1 MGACTLEA
9 CTLEALTSEWQ
20 QFNLKLLPE
29 SASHGGELRVYL
41 RKLTPK
47 EAECPEHE
55 LVPNCVTIAEH
66 VKISCDMW
74 NYDNG
79 DDNSGFV
86 VLPVGSKLETPEALE
101 PVPGGM
107 LGAHTEEAPEPK
119 DNQLPPGMGSKGPGA
134 PTEDGT
140 PASEP
145 RDHQLPPGLGSEDSG
160 VSSDQGNP
168 ASESREQ
175 QSSAMSS
182 GVDEPAEITVLSTLS
197 RMGSVTLA
205 WDDMVEIM
213 AETNTGKNCH
223 LTILGI
229 PRCSDPAENL
239 IWMLVWS
246 SVHHDTPCIS
256 QLASVA

>member
-41 RKLTPK
+41 RRLTVQ
-47 EAECPEHE
+47 EAEGAEHE
-55 LVPNCVTIAEH
+55 LVPNSVIIAER
-66 VKISCDMW
+66 VRISCDMW

-79 DDNSGFV
+79 DENSGFV

-119 DNQLPPGMGSKGPGA
+119 DN
-134 PTEDGT
+134 
-140 PASEP
+140 
-145 RDHQLPPGLGSEDSG
+145 QLPPGLGSEDSG

-197 RMGSVTLA
+197 RSVTLA

-223 LTILGI
+223 LTIPGI

>member
-1 MGACTLEA
+1 MGACTLS
-9 CTLEALTSEWQ
+9 LESLTAEWQ

-41 RKLTPK
+41 RRLTVQ
-47 EAECPEHE
+47 EAKGAEHE
-55 LVPNCVTIAEH
+55 LVPNSVIIAER
-66 VKISCDMW
+66 VRISCDMW

-79 DDNSGFV
+79 DENNGFV

-134 PTEDGT
+134 PTEEGT

-145 RDHQLPPGLGSEDSG
+145 KDHQLPPGLGSEDSG

-197 RMGSVTLA
+197 RSVTLA

-213 AETNTGKNCH
+213 AKTNTGKITH
-223 LTILGI
+223 LTIPGI